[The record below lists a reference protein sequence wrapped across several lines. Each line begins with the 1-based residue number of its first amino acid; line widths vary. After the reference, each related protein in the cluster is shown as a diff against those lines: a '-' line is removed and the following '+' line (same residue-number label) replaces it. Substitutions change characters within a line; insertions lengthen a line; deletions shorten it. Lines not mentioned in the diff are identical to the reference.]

1 MRKTKLIILL
11 PLLLLLTITSF
22 ACAKRGG
29 ILTPDD
35 VNSKI
40 NHELLTNK
48 EIGDFQLIN
57 ASMNIIDG
65 TTTFTVTLVN
75 SGKKDLYVEKVL
87 FNFYDSNGQVTT
99 LIGFVSDIIEPND
112 VKILSA
118 SHYTDL
124 GDSVS
129 LKYEI
134 VK

>member
-1 MRKTKLIILL
+1 M
-11 PLLLLLTITSF
+11 
-22 ACAKRGG
+22 
-29 ILTPDD
+29 
-35 VNSKI
+35 
-40 NHELLTNK
+40 TNK

-99 LIGFVSDIIEPND
+99 LTGFVSDIIEPND